1 MRRERFRVESRRDR
15 RLMLAPPP
23 SDRTGPSGSPHGV
36 AGDDVRSTA
45 PSAAGGA
52 NSARRGTEAPD
63 TTGRSGAPPSSSAP
77 PAGHTTGPGSA
88 RGAGPGGAGSATG
101 AGGGGVVAVAAALG
115 ERTRDLQRLKAEYDN
130 YRGRVHRDRLAVREI
145 AVANVLARLL
155 PVLDAV
161 AEAGRNGELTGGFL
175 RVARQ
180 LEDELAALGLAAFGA
195 PGEPF
200 DPRVHEAVAYRVS
213 DGVER
218 PVCAEVVRPGYRV
231 GGQLLRPAD
240 VVVTGPPAAR

>member
-1 MRRERFRVESRRDR
+1 M
-15 RLMLAPPP
+15 
-23 SDRTGPSGSPHGV
+23 
-36 AGDDVRSTA
+36 
-45 PSAAGGA
+45 
-52 NSARRGTEAPD
+52 
-63 TTGRSGAPPSSSAP
+63 
-77 PAGHTTGPGSA
+77 
-88 RGAGPGGAGSATG
+88 
-101 AGGGGVVAVAAALG
+101 AAALD

-130 YRGRVHRDRLAVREI
+130 YRGRVHRDRLAVREV

-161 AEAGRNGELTGGFL
+161 AEAGRHGELTGGFL

-180 LEDELAALGLAAFGA
+180 LEEELAALGLAAFGA

-200 DPRVHEAVAYRVS
+200 DPRLHEAVAYRVS

-240 VVVTGPPAAR
+240 VVVKGPPAAR

>member
-1 MRRERFRVESRRDR
+1 MRRDRFRVESRPDR

-23 SDRTGPSGSPHGV
+23 SDRTSPARPPLSPAPSGPPRPDGGG
-36 AGDDVRSTA
+36 AERGGTA
-45 PSAAGGA
+45 PSAAGRA
-52 NSARRGTEAPD
+52 DRAPRRPD
-63 TTGRSGAPPSSSAP
+63 AQ
-77 PAGHTTGPGSA
+77 
-88 RGAGPGGAGSATG
+88 GPGGAPAPDASGPRGGG
-101 AGGGGVVAVAAALG
+101 AGVAAVAAALA

-130 YRGRVHRDRLAVREI
+130 YRGRVHRDRLAVREV

-161 AEAGRNGELTGGFL
+161 AEAARHGELTGGFL

-180 LEDELAALGLAAFGA
+180 LEDETAALGLVAFGT

-200 DPRVHEAVAYRVS
+200 DPRVHEAVAYRMA

-218 PVCAEVVRPGYRV
+218 PVCAEVVRSGYRV

-240 VVVTGPPAAR
+240 VIVAGPPAAR

>member
-1 MRRERFRVESRRDR
+1 MRRDRFRVESRPDR

-23 SDRTGPSGSPHGV
+23 SDRTSPARPSLSPAPSGPPRPDGGGAEHG
-36 AGDDVRSTA
+36 GTA
-45 PSAAGGA
+45 PSAAGHA
-52 NSARRGTEAPD
+52 DRAPRRPD
-63 TTGRSGAPPSSSAP
+63 ASGP
-77 PAGHTTGPGSA
+77 
-88 RGAGPGGAGSATG
+88 RGGGAGVA
-101 AGGGGVVAVAAALG
+101 AVAAALA

-130 YRGRVHRDRLAVREI
+130 YRGRVHRDRLAVREV

-161 AEAGRNGELTGGFL
+161 AEAARHGELTGGFL

-180 LEDELAALGLAAFGA
+180 LEDETAALGLVAFGT

-200 DPRVHEAVAYRVS
+200 DPRVHEAVAYRVV

-218 PVCAEVVRPGYRV
+218 PVCAEVVRSGYRV

-240 VVVTGPPAAR
+240 VLVAGPPAAR

>member
-1 MRRERFRVESRRDR
+1 M
-15 RLMLAPPP
+15 
-23 SDRTGPSGSPHGV
+23 
-36 AGDDVRSTA
+36 
-45 PSAAGGA
+45 
-52 NSARRGTEAPD
+52 
-63 TTGRSGAPPSSSAP
+63 
-77 PAGHTTGPGSA
+77 
-88 RGAGPGGAGSATG
+88 
-101 AGGGGVVAVAAALG
+101 VAVAAALG